1 MKKEFVEIIV
11 KGLMKKL
18 CMEEEGLDDIMRD
31 YTAKSSSH
39 IPIFGHFISDM
50 VFDQGN
56 ALRPE
61 GEQERKEKAN
71 SQGSADDVPESAREV
86 FFPWEDV
93 IGSMMEHPDK
103 VTLHWRDVCLDCGKR
118 LIHLEFWSPYWTWRA
133 LCGRSGPMT
142 ICLDCPKQVSFDLA
156 IMN

>member
-1 MKKEFVEIIV
+1 MKKEEVEIIV
-11 KGLMKKL
+11 KALMEKL
-18 CMEEEGLDDIMRD
+18 RMKEGELEGIMRT
-31 YTAKSSSH
+31 YTAQSSPA
-39 IPIFGHFISDM
+39 PIFRHCISDM

-61 GEQERKEKAN
+61 GEQERKENAN
-71 SQGSADDVPESAREV
+71 SQGSADEVPESARKV

-103 VTLHWRDVCLDCGKR
+103 VALHHRDVCPDCGKR
-118 LIHLEFWSPYWTWRA
+118 LIHLEFWSPHWTWRA

-142 ICLDCPKQVSFDLA
+142 ICLDCLKQVSFDLA

>member
-1 MKKEFVEIIV
+1 MKKEEVEIIV
-11 KGLMKKL
+11 KALMEKL
-18 CMEEEGLDDIMRD
+18 RMKERELDGIMRT
-31 YTAKSSSH
+31 YTAKSS
-39 IPIFGHFISDM
+39 PVLIFRHCISDM

-61 GEQERKEKAN
+61 GEQERKENTN
-71 SQGSADDVPESAREV
+71 SQESADDVPESVRKV

-103 VTLHWRDVCLDCGKR
+103 VTLHYHDVCPDCGKR
-118 LIHLEFWSPYWTWRA
+118 LIHLEFWSPHWTWRV

>member
-1 MKKEFVEIIV
+1 MKKEEVEIIV
-11 KGLMKKL
+11 KALMEKL
-18 CMEEEGLDDIMRD
+18 HMKEGELDGIMRT
-31 YTAKSSSH
+31 YTAKSSPV
-39 IPIFGHFISDM
+39 PIFRHCLSDM

-56 ALRPE
+56 ALRSG
-61 GEQERKEKAN
+61 GEQERKEKVN
-71 SQGSADDVPESAREV
+71 SQESADDVPESVREA

-103 VTLHWRDVCLDCGKR
+103 VTLHWRDVCPDCGKR
-118 LIHLEFWSPYWTWRA
+118 LIHLEFWSPHWTWRA